1 MEVSK
6 QEVDEYYS
14 PKDFQVGQRM
24 KLLGRN
30 FLLYDCDGF
39 TKEYYQ
45 KNHPEME
52 MKSTEVP
59 KKVDM
64 LQDWKKVNWTVY
76 LTYFCFLCWNNFNLN
91 WSPSWNGI
99 TPDKTIINYI
109 HLQIWRSLCQRYT
122 RILHSDDTSYWL
134 LQIVI

>member
-1 MEVSK
+1 MYSCLFVENFPSAVMEVSK
-6 QEVDEYYS
+6 EEVDEYYS

-52 MKSTEVP
+52 MKSIEIP
-59 KKVDM
+59 KKADIP
-64 LQDWKKVNWTVY
+64 QDRKKVN
-76 LTYFCFLCWNNFNLN
+76 
-91 WSPSWNGI
+91 
-99 TPDKTIINYI
+99 
-109 HLQIWRSLCQRYT
+109 
-122 RILHSDDTSYWL
+122 
-134 LQIVI
+134 

>member
-1 MEVSK
+1 MYSCLFVENFPSAVMEVSK

-30 FLLYDCDGF
+30 FLLYDCDDF

-52 MKSTEVP
+52 MKSTEIP

-64 LQDWKKVNWTVY
+64 PQDWKKVN
-76 LTYFCFLCWNNFNLN
+76 
-91 WSPSWNGI
+91 
-99 TPDKTIINYI
+99 
-109 HLQIWRSLCQRYT
+109 
-122 RILHSDDTSYWL
+122 
-134 LQIVI
+134 

>member
-1 MEVSK
+1 MYSCLFVENFPSAVMEVSK

-30 FLLYDCDGF
+30 FLLYDCDDF

-52 MKSTEVP
+52 MKSIEIP

-64 LQDWKKVNWTVY
+64 PQDWKKVN
-76 LTYFCFLCWNNFNLN
+76 
-91 WSPSWNGI
+91 
-99 TPDKTIINYI
+99 
-109 HLQIWRSLCQRYT
+109 
-122 RILHSDDTSYWL
+122 
-134 LQIVI
+134 

>member
-30 FLLYDCDGF
+30 FLLYDCDDF

-52 MKSTEVP
+52 MKSIEIP

-64 LQDWKKVNWTVY
+64 PQDWKKVNWTVY

-91 WSPSWNGI
+91 WSPS
-99 TPDKTIINYI
+99 
-109 HLQIWRSLCQRYT
+109 
-122 RILHSDDTSYWL
+122 
-134 LQIVI
+134 

>member
-1 MEVSK
+1 MYSCLFVENFPSTVMEVSK

-52 MKSTEVP
+52 MKSIEIP

-64 LQDWKKVNWTVY
+64 PQDWKKVN
-76 LTYFCFLCWNNFNLN
+76 
-91 WSPSWNGI
+91 
-99 TPDKTIINYI
+99 
-109 HLQIWRSLCQRYT
+109 
-122 RILHSDDTSYWL
+122 
-134 LQIVI
+134 

>member
-6 QEVDEYYS
+6 EEVDEYYS

-52 MKSTEVP
+52 MKSIEIP
-59 KKVDM
+59 KKADIP
-64 LQDWKKVNWTVY
+64 QDRKKVN
-76 LTYFCFLCWNNFNLN
+76 
-91 WSPSWNGI
+91 
-99 TPDKTIINYI
+99 
-109 HLQIWRSLCQRYT
+109 
-122 RILHSDDTSYWL
+122 
-134 LQIVI
+134 

>member
-1 MEVSK
+1 MYSCLFVENFPSAVMEVSK

-30 FLLYDCDGF
+30 FLLYDCDDF

-52 MKSTEVP
+52 MKSIEIP
-59 KKVDM
+59 KKADM
-64 LQDWKKVNWTVY
+64 PQDWKKVN
-76 LTYFCFLCWNNFNLN
+76 
-91 WSPSWNGI
+91 
-99 TPDKTIINYI
+99 
-109 HLQIWRSLCQRYT
+109 
-122 RILHSDDTSYWL
+122 
-134 LQIVI
+134 

>member
-30 FLLYDCDGF
+30 FLLYDCDDF

-52 MKSTEVP
+52 MKSTEIP

-64 LQDWKKVNWTVY
+64 PQDWKKVN
-76 LTYFCFLCWNNFNLN
+76 
-91 WSPSWNGI
+91 
-99 TPDKTIINYI
+99 
-109 HLQIWRSLCQRYT
+109 
-122 RILHSDDTSYWL
+122 
-134 LQIVI
+134 